1 MGNEEEKRN
10 TVQLD
15 YKLFTELWRLF
26 KRYSTQYPVDW
37 PLLVDEISQLNTSDF
52 AGQMIQA
59 VLMELERREKDEKIK
74 RERKDC

>member
-1 MGNEEEKRN
+1 MGNKEDERN

-37 PLLVDEISQLNTSDF
+37 PMLVDEISQLNTSDF

-59 VLMELERREKDEKIK
+59 ILMELERREKDEKIK

>member
-15 YKLFTELWRLF
+15 YNLFTDLWRVF

-37 PLLVDEISQLNTSDF
+37 PMLVDEISQLNTSDF

-59 VLMELERREKDEKIK
+59 ILTELERREKDEKIK

>member
-37 PLLVDEISQLNTSDF
+37 PMLVDEISQLNTSDF

-59 VLMELERREKDEKIK
+59 ILMELERREKDEKIK

>member
-1 MGNEEEKRN
+1 MGNEEEN

-37 PLLVDEISQLNTSDF
+37 PMLVDEISQLNTSDF

-59 VLMELERREKDEKIK
+59 ILMELERREKDEKIK

>member
-1 MGNEEEKRN
+1 MGDEGEKRN

-15 YKLFTELWRLF
+15 YKLFTDLWRLF

-37 PLLVDEISQLNTSDF
+37 PMLVDEISQLNTSDF